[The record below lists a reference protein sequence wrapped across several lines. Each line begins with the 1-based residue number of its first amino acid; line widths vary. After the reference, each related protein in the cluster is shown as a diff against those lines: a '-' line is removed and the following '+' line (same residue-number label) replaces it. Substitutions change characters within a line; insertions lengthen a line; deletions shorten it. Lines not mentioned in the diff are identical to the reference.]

1 MISSAVLIF
10 EERAFRNRIN
20 KQLQMKIH
28 ELEMSLETEISE
40 RFEKMEQ
47 EEINR
52 LEDGHSQRLSERE
65 QQLREE

>member
-1 MISSAVLIF
+1 
-10 EERAFRNRIN
+10 
-20 KQLQMKIH
+20 
-28 ELEMSLETEISE
+28 MSLETEISE

-65 QQLREE
+65 QQLRRGIRKRLEQQLKLRLKQREARRSRI

>member
-1 MISSAVLIF
+1 MNLRK
-10 EERAFRNRIN
+10 ERLEIEFN

-65 QQLREE
+65 QQLRRG